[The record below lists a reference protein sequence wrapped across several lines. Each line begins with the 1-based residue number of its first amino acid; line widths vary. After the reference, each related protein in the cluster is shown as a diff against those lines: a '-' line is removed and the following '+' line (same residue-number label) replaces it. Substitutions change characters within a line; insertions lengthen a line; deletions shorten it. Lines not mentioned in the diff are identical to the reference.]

1 MRTKDRGLRH
11 KVAGVTLL
19 GAGAVDSMFGA
30 WTLQA
35 EIAAGLFTGYA
46 LVKKSNRIL

>member
-1 MRTKDRGLRH
+1 L
-11 KVAGVTLL
+11 V
-19 GAGAVDSMFGA
+19 AGAVDGMFGA

-35 EIAAGLFTGYA
+35 EIAVGLFAVYA